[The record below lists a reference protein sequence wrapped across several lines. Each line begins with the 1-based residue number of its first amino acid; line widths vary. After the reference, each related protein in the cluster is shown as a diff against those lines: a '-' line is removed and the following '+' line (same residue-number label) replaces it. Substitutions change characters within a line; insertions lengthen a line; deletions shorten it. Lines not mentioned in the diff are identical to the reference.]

1 MTTISEIKNL
11 KPRYVKHL
19 VFKGADLFC
28 KGGFEDGDLL
38 EGHVEMDDDLY
49 AFNRSLYDGEPCVT
63 IFERITTIALAE
75 LYLLPKFDR
84 PLELWFANYLHN
96 GCRVSNEPWWPEH
109 DWKFAWTLPSVT
121 LDSDTVYS
129 MLHSMKA
136 VFEAWLRKEPIQF
149 PAILKQTAA
158 ILSDEL
164 KYPVT
169 INESLACLP
178 STSLSLPIPQS

>member
-1 MTTISEIKNL
+1 MATISQIKNL

-19 VFKGADLFC
+19 VMHGADLFC

-49 AFNRSLYDGEPCVT
+49 TFNRSLYDSKPCVT

-84 PLELWFANYLHN
+84 PLELRFASYLHN
-96 GCRVSNEPWWPEH
+96 GCRVSNEQWWEGYDSEIEKALPE
-109 DWKFAWTLPSVT
+109 VEIR
-121 LDSDTVYS
+121 SDTVYS

-136 VFEAWLRKEPIQF
+136 VFEAWIRRDPIEF
-149 PAILKQTAA
+149 PEILKQTAA

-169 INESLACLP
+169 VTQTALTFGAPALLEAP
-178 STSLSLPIPQS
+178 